1 LKEHEMVD
9 RIGHYKV
16 VAELGRGGMG
26 IVYKAH
32 EESLNR
38 FVAIKV
44 LGEHLTEDPGHVER
58 FLREARSAA
67 SLNHPNIVQ
76 IYGVN
81 EENGRHFFAMEYVS
95 GKSLQQILRTSGPL
109 DPVVVAKIALQT
121 ASGLR
126 AAHEQGIIHRDIKPA
141 NLLIDDRGLVKIADF
156 GLALVTGG
164 VSRLTATGMFMGTPG
179 YLSPEQCLDQD
190 PDHRTDIYS
199 LGVTLYEALSGK
211 VPFTA
216 DSPLALLRQI
226 VEVEPPDLGELKPEV
241 DPQLRGIVARM
252 MAKDRD
258 QRFTACAELI
268 LELEAFLDARG
279 ASGSLVERVA
289 AAAGG
294 HTPAPSAADDAAE
307 LDSQPTRRVSSDAVA
322 AGATAMTSP
331 AAETEVPVV
340 ETSPID
346 ETHSD
351 SNAGRRLALIAAAVV
366 LFGLAAVVT
375 AGMFA
380 WKTGLFRTAGGG
392 RTNATASES
401 EPQPKADA
409 TVQET
414 ALGAESG
421 RDQGAMTLGTMDLST
436 PTVETPEKVVQQSPT
451 ISRRTETA
459 VDAQGPVAAPR
470 KATSGQPSELM
481 DEAAPPPPVQPPPQ
495 GTVVIAVGETL
506 FAGEAEAVVED
517 TMARAG
523 VQLVDEHGIPGL
535 AAFLGT
541 DLVPEPGEI
550 RQLLRPYAAH
560 LVLVRVEYLGERPL
574 MYMGQRDVAFQ
585 ARVTMVPVDLQ
596 AGGTL
601 AQPVR
606 LRTEYTHL
614 NAQRVAEKE
623 LRRPAYQIAEIL
635 VAR

>member
-1 LKEHEMVD
+1 MVD
-9 RIGHYKV
+9 RIGHYRI

-76 IYGVN
+76 IYAVS
-81 EENGRHFFAMEYVS
+81 EEDGRHFFAMEYVS
-95 GKSLQQILRTSGPL
+95 GRSLQQILRSSGPL
-109 DPVVVAKIALQT
+109 EPIQVAKIALQT

-226 VEVEPPDLGELKPEV
+226 VEVEPPNLGDLKPDV
-241 DPQLRGIVARM
+241 DPALRTIVARM

-258 QRFTACAELI
+258 LRVSSCAELI
-268 LELEAFLDARG
+268 GGLEKFLEAKG
-279 ASGSLVERVA
+279 ASGNLVERVA
-289 AAAGG
+289 ASAGSPPPPPAA
-294 HTPAPSAADDAAE
+294 AAE
-307 LDSQPTRRVSSDAVA
+307 LDSQPTRQVSSDAIA
-322 AGATAMTSP
+322 AGATAVTAP
-331 AAETEVPVV
+331 AAQTEVPIV
-340 ETSPID
+340 ETSPL
-346 ETHSD
+346 EEPPSG
-351 SNAGRRLALIAAAVV
+351 SGSGRRLALVAAVVV
-366 LFGLAAVVT
+366 LFGLAAVVA
-375 AGMFA
+375 AGIFA
-380 WKTGLFRTAGGG
+380 WKSGLFKSAMGG
-392 RTNATASES
+392 REKTTITES
-401 EPQPKADA
+401 ETPPADLYTSPESTPETQSEVEELTAAAGAA
-409 TVQET
+409 TSSTTVDQVPEPT
-414 ALGAESG
+414 ALPQSVDSG
-421 RDQGAMTLGTMDLST
+421 RAEPGATNQNLG
-436 PTVETPEKVVQQSPT
+436 
-451 ISRRTETA
+451 RRQAAASSGPQTE
-459 VDAQGPVAAPR
+459 PR
-470 KATSGQPSELM
+470 Q
-481 DEAAPPPPVQPPPQ
+481 EAASPPPPIRPPPE
-495 GTVVIAVGETL
+495 GTVVIAVGETVL
-506 FAGEAEAVVED
+506 AGEAETVVEN
-517 TMARAG
+517 TLAQAG
-523 VQLVDEHGIPGL
+523 VTLVDENGIPGI

-541 DLVPEPGEI
+541 DLAPEPGEI
-550 RQLLRPYAAH
+550 HRLLRPYAEY

-574 MYMGQRDVAFQ
+574 VYMGQQDVAFQ
-585 ARVTMVPVDLQ
+585 ARVIMVPVDLQ
-596 AGGTL
+596 AGN
-601 AQPVR
+601 AVAAPVR
-606 LRTEYTHL
+606 IRTEYTHL

-623 LRRPAYQIAEIL
+623 LRRPAYRIAQL
-635 VAR
+635 LAAR